1 MLKVV
6 RTGAV
11 FLLLGIIINISV
23 AWGLTA
29 WNWTPRLEQ
38 VDFQWNLSG
47 TTRLRMW
54 TILQGEEIGCVRAK
68 ATWQEKPQTRGTW
81 GGLAQSGN
89 PVSVMAHLSGV
100 LQPAEAD
107 RTGTPTSHCRVMD
120 SAGWPMLSLWCCVKA
135 RQARMFGPLRMS
147 PTGCIDRSLAG
158 GVELP
163 PGIARGPRD
172 EPWRA
177 LPLYPLWPGFAINSL
192 VFGCALG
199 LVFAFG
205 SALRRKRRR
214 RRGLCEH
221 CGYDLRGRRDAHD
234 RCPECGAIASL
245 RVSKKIVPCVP

>member
-1 MLKVV
+1 MRPRMLKVV

-38 VDFQWNLSG
+38 VAFQWRLTG

-54 TILQGEEIGCVRAK
+54 MILHAEEIGRVRVKTSWKEGSPAK
-68 ATWQEKPQTRGTW
+68 GTW
-81 GGLAQSGN
+81 GGLAHSGN
-89 PVSVMAHLSGV
+89 PVSVMAGWPGL
-100 LQPAEAD
+100 LRPAKED
-107 RTGTPTSHCRVMD
+107 RTDMPASHCRVMD
-120 SAGWPMLSLWCCVKA
+120 SAGWPMLSLWCCVEGK
-135 RQARMFGPLRMS
+135 QAGKLGPLTMS
-147 PTGCIDRSLAG
+147 PTACIDRTLAG

-163 PGIARGPRD
+163 RAVGGGPRD

-199 LVFAFG
+199 LVFAWG

-214 RRGLCEH
+214 RRGLCEQ
-221 CGYDLRGRRDAHD
+221 CGYDLRGRGDAHD
-234 RCPECGAIASL
+234 RCPECGSHHLAL
-245 RVSKKIVPCVP
+245 RFR